1 VVHVRGSEAHGDSD
15 SFLLILFLRGSFEI
29 FWRAKVMDL
38 LDVSAYGRVKLEEI
52 WTKLHFQVIGI
63 AFLRNSIV
71 FEGCEAKTAGVWAR
85 AKY

>member
-1 VVHVRGSEAHGDSD
+1 
-15 SFLLILFLRGSFEI
+15 
-29 FWRAKVMDL
+29 MDL